1 MLRAMSENNPP
12 EIQYIDSSNALI
24 TFCDAIKN
32 SEWLAID
39 TEFVREKTYYPQ
51 LCLIQVSNGEQLA
64 CIDPIALDD
73 IQPLLDVLYNESI
86 TKVFHAASQ
95 DLEIF
100 ANLRHALPVPL
111 FDTQIAAAL
120 LGHGNQISYAALV
133 QEYFDIELDKSH
145 SRTDW
150 SRRPLSDVQIQYA
163 ADDVLY
169 LGKLYGLLSKQLSE
183 MDRQRWL
190 DDDFEQLA
198 NIDRYKINPD
208 TSWQQV
214 RGLDKVAG
222 NKLVYVQALARWREQ
237 YAQKINKPK
246 RWIIKDDILLA
257 MADGPA
263 KNNHDLD
270 AAGLTSKTRD
280 RYGKDWLE
288 LLNKANNIPADQHPV
303 RQRFERLTNQ
313 QRSLGKKLMK
323 ALQSIGEEQQIDP
336 GLIATRKI
344 INKLVA
350 GERDVPV
357 LKGWRNDLA
366 GQKLLAI
373 IENEPT
379 ADSN

>member
-1 MLRAMSENNPP
+1 MSKNNQP
-12 EIQYIDSSNALI
+12 EIQYIDSSEALNS
-24 TFCDAIKN
+24 FCEQLNN

-64 CIDPIALDD
+64 CIDPLVLDNID
-73 IQPLLDVLYNESI
+73 PLLDLFYDDNI

-100 ANLRHALPVPL
+100 ANLRNNLPTPL

-133 QEYFDIELDKSH
+133 QEYFSIELDKSH

-150 SRRPLSDVQIQYA
+150 SRRPLSDAQVQYA

-183 MDRQRWL
+183 QNRQHWL
-190 DDDFEQLA
+190 DDDFLELA
-198 NIDRYKINPD
+198 NVNRYRVDPD

-214 RGLDKVAG
+214 KGLDKLTS

-237 YAQKINKPK
+237 QAQKINKPK
-246 RWIIKDDILLA
+246 RWVIKDDILLA

-263 KNNHDLD
+263 KNSHDLE
-270 AAGLTSKTRD
+270 AAGLTRKNRE
-280 RYGKDWLE
+280 RYGEVWLQLINE
-288 LLNKANNIPADQHPV
+288 AGQIPAEQHPQ
-303 RQRFERLTNQ
+303 RLRFERLTNQ
-313 QRSLGKKLMK
+313 QRSLGKQLMK
-323 ALQSIGEEQQIDP
+323 ALQTIGEEHHIDP

-344 INKLVA
+344 INQLVA
-350 GERDVPV
+350 GERNVPV

-366 GQKLLAI
+366 GEKLLTI
-373 IENEPT
+373 VEKNQE
-379 ADSN
+379 

>member
-1 MLRAMSENNPP
+1 MLCAMNDNNQP
-12 EIQYIDSSNALI
+12 EIQYIDSSSALI

-32 SEWLAID
+32 SPWLAID

-51 LCLIQVSNGEQLA
+51 LCLIQVSNDEQLA
-64 CIDPIALDD
+64 CIDPIALGNID
-73 IQPLLDVLYNESI
+73 PLLDVLYDKNI

-100 ANLRHALPVPL
+100 ANLRNALPMPL

-150 SRRPLSDVQIQYA
+150 SRRPLSEVQIRYA

-169 LGKLYGLLSKQLSE
+169 LGKLYGLLQTQLAK

-190 DDDFEQLA
+190 DDDFTQLA
-198 NIDRYKINPD
+198 NIERYQINPE

-214 RGLDKVAG
+214 KGLDKLAG

-257 MADGPA
+257 MAEGPA
-263 KNNHDLD
+263 KNNADLD

-280 RYGKDWLE
+280 RYGKDWLK
-288 LLNKANNIPADQHPV
+288 LLNEADNIPTEQHPI

-313 QRSLGKKLMK
+313 QRKLGKQLMQ
-323 ALQSIGEEQQIDP
+323 ALQTIGEAQQIDP

-344 INKLVA
+344 VNQLVA

-366 GQKLLAI
+366 GQKLLTI
-373 IENEPT
+373 IDKNSEVSPE
-379 ADSN
+379 

>member
-1 MLRAMSENNPP
+1 MLHAMNMPNEL
-12 EIQYIDSSNALI
+12 EIQYIDTLDALK

-51 LCLIQVSNGEQLA
+51 LCLIQISNGEQLA
-64 CIDPIALDD
+64 CVDPIVLDD
-73 IQPLLDVLYNESI
+73 IEPLLDLLYNENI

-100 ANLRHALPVPL
+100 ANLRNALPAPL

-133 QEYFDIELDKSH
+133 QEYFDVELDKSH

-150 SRRPLSDVQIQYA
+150 SRRPLSEAQIQYA

-169 LGKLYGLLSKQLSE
+169 LGKLYGLLREKLSNINRK
-183 MDRQRWL
+183 DWL
-190 DDDFEQLA
+190 DDDFIQLA
-198 NIDRYKINPD
+198 NIERYQLNLD
-208 TSWQQV
+208 NAWQQV
-214 RGLDKVAG
+214 KGLDKLDDD
-222 NKLVYVQALARWREQ
+222 KLVFVQALARWREQ
-237 YAQKINKPK
+237 YAQTINKPK

-263 KNNHDLD
+263 KNNDDLD

-280 RYGKDWLE
+280 RYGADWLK
-288 LLNKANNIPADQHPV
+288 LLDDAGQIPVEQQPV
-303 RQRFERLTNQ
+303 RKRFDRLSNEQRN
-313 QRSLGKKLMK
+313 LGKKLMK
-323 ALQSIGEEQQIDP
+323 ALQTIGEEHQIDP

-344 INKLVA
+344 VNQLVA

-366 GQKLLAI
+366 GQQLLI
-373 IENEPT
+373 IINK
-379 ADSN
+379 DSQ